1 MIDLSNVLPGW
12 RAVEKIGEGSYGK
25 VYKCVNDNAFGI
37 SDECAVKIISIPMN
51 DNEIREVWAENPSEH
66 AFKMHFREIVENF
79 ANEIKLMLTLNGSP
93 NVVTIR
99 SYKIIERQ
107 NKIGWDICIC
117 MDYLTPFAKYSRQK
131 SFNDEEIRKFGIDIC
146 SALEV
151 CAKYGI
157 IHRDIKPDN
166 IFIDK
171 FGNFRLGDFGVAKQL
186 ENSTA
191 SLTRIGTM
199 RYMAPEVY
207 DGRKYDARAD
217 IYSLGMVMYKLLNN
231 GRDPLTDPHKEY
243 LTDKEVAAASEMRRR
258 GAKLPPP
265 CNASRELARIIL
277 KACEFN
283 PDYRYSSA
291 SEFKRDL
298 ERFVSD
304 NNGNTQTQIAP
315 DLRDM
320 FNTEYAPI
328 DPSTVAPRSVLNQTA
343 AQAPAMPV
351 RQQYA
356 PPAAQQVQM
365 PVHQMAA
372 PVQQQPRQKSGKGA
386 VIAAVLLS
394 LLAVVAV
401 VVCVVLFLNK
411 DDEKA
416 EEKDKNKNET
426 GVVHQED
433 APEIEIMT
441 DDGYYYEPDEGD
453 EPATQNEQVDGNV
466 YADYY
471 NDAVEAYNSGN
482 YGAAA
487 ILFGKAQNYKN
498 AAESA
503 NTLWAYVTKYETVS
517 AGYDHTVAIKSDGTV
532 VATGSN
538 QYGQC
543 NVSGWSNIV
552 SVSAGSGH
560 TVALKADGTVVAA
573 GWNKDGQCNVSGWRD
588 IVAVAAGGN
597 HTVGLKADGT
607 VLATGFSSHNRCNT
621 GSWSNIVAISA
632 GSDHTV
638 GLKAD
643 GTVVATGYSVDGQ
656 CDVSGWK
663 NIKAISTGTEH
674 TVGLKADGTVVV
686 AGNNRHGECDVEN
699 WSNVRVI
706 LAKDFHT
713 IAITNDGAIL
723 TTGLNDLGQNNIS
736 NMSFVDI
743 AAGWSHTAV
752 LHADGT
758 VTAIGDNAKGQC
770 NTESWSRI
778 KTP

>member
-1 MIDLSNVLPGW
+1 MIDLSNILPGW
-12 RAVEKIGEGSYGK
+12 RAVEKIGEGSYGR
-25 VYKCVNDNAFGI
+25 VYRCVNDNAFGI
-37 SDECAVKIISIPMN
+37 SDECAVKIISIPMSN
-51 DNEIREVWAENPSEH
+51 NEIREVWAENPSEH

-107 NKIGWDICIC
+107 NQIGWDIYIC
-117 MDYLTPFAKYSRQK
+117 MDFLTPFAKYSRQK
-131 SFNDEEIRKFGIDIC
+131 NFNDEEIRKFGIDIC

-171 FGNFRLGDFGVAKQL
+171 FGNYRLGDFGVAKQL

-191 SLTRIGTM
+191 SMTRIGTM

-231 GRDPLTDPHKEY
+231 GRDPLTDPYKEY
-243 LTDKEVAAASEMRRR
+243 LTDKEVASASEMRRR
-258 GAKLPPP
+258 GAQLPPP

-291 SEFKRDL
+291 NEFRRDL
-298 ERFVSD
+298 ERFVAENSE
-304 NNGNTQTQIAP
+304 NTETQIAP
-315 DLRDM
+315 DLRKM
-320 FNTEYAPI
+320 FNPEYATV
-328 DPSTVAPRSVLNQTA
+328 DQSTVAPRSVLTS
-343 AQAPAMPV
+343 APAMTV
-351 RQQYA
+351 RQPYA

-365 PVHQMAA
+365 PVQMQT
-372 PVQQQPRQKSGKGA
+372 PVQQQEKPKSGKGA

-401 VVCVVLFLNK
+401 VVCAVLFINK
-411 DDEKA
+411 DNQKSDE
-416 EEKDKNKNET
+416 EDKTKNEQ
-426 GVVHQED
+426 GFVFQED

-441 DDGYYYEPDEGD
+441 DDGYYFEPDESG
-453 EPATQNEQVDGNV
+453 ESATQSAQADGNV
-466 YADYY
+466 YAGYY

-482 YGAAA
+482 YGLAA
-487 ILFGKAQNYKN
+487 ILFSKAQNYKN
-498 AAESA
+498 AEASA
-503 NTLWAYVTKYETVS
+503 QTLWAYVAKSETVS
-517 AGYDHTVAIKSDGTV
+517 AGYDHTVAVKKDGTV

-543 NVSGWSNIV
+543 NVSGWSNVV

-573 GWNKDGQCNVSGWRD
+573 GWNKDDQCNVSGWRD
-588 IVAVAAGGN
+588 IVAVSAGGN

-607 VLATGFSSHNRCNT
+607 VVATGFSKHDRCNT
-621 GSWSNIVAISA
+621 GSWSNVVAISA

-638 GLKAD
+638 ALKAD
-643 GTVVATGYSVDGQ
+643 GTVVATGYSENEQ
-656 CDVSGWK
+656 CDVGEWT
-663 NIKAISTGTEH
+663 NIKAIATGTEH
-674 TVGLKADGTVVV
+674 TVGLKADGTVLV
-686 AGNNRHGECDVEN
+686 AGDNRHGECDVEG
-699 WSNVRVI
+699 WSNVRMI

-713 IAITNDGAIL
+713 IAITNDGKIL
-723 TTGLNDLGQNNIS
+723 TTGLNDLGQNDIGNL
-736 NMSFVDI
+736 SFVGI
-743 AAGWSHTAV
+743 STGWSHTAV

-758 VTAIGDNAKGQC
+758 VTAIGDNAQGQC
-770 NTESWSRI
+770 GTDDWSDIRT
-778 KTP
+778 K